1 MGIFVILFFG
11 QDWQL
16 VNQYY
21 WDGEF
26 EKAFVLY
33 EQLYKELNYNDF
45 YFDCYIELFMVMD
58 DYDVSEKV
66 IKKYLWCDFENVQI
80 YVMYGKLL
88 EWQVRSDEVEEMY
101 KMVIEKLFKNQIQV
115 MRLAN
120 VFMMFIKYDLVIVVY
135 EWGVEMLK
143 NRDVFVY
150 DLGELYWCKG
160 DIFKMIENYL
170 VSIEV
175 EFNCII
181 WVKFILQWYLN
192 VEDYLEV

>member
-1 MGIFVILFFG
+1 MGIFIILIFG

-16 VNQYY
+16 ANQYY

-26 EKAFVLY
+26 EKVFVLY

-66 IKKYLWCDFENVQI
+66 IKKYLWCDLENVQI
-80 YVMYGKLL
+80 YVIYGKLL
-88 EWQVRSDEVEEMY
+88 EWQVRSEEVEDMY
-101 KMVIEKLFKNQIQV
+101 KIVIEKLFKNQIQV

-120 VFMMFIKYDLVIVVY
+120 VFMMFMKYDLVIVVY
-135 EWGVEMLK
+135 EWGVEMFK

-150 DLGELYWCKG
+150 DLGELYC
-160 DIFKMIENYL
+160 
-170 VSIEV
+170 
-175 EFNCII
+175 
-181 WVKFILQWYLN
+181 
-192 VEDYLEV
+192 